1 MNQQTAYKIMRFFV
15 DGLIPAR
22 YHHHIIRWLSDSKD
36 SEAKEEAMKQIW
48 SETSSRMDSRSLDQS
63 FDRFHRQRSVSTVHP
78 VVTNRLGRLLKYAAI
93 LTLPILLSL
102 AVWWVTS
109 YQNTK
114 NIALTDFYVSQGR
127 IGTLTLSDGT
137 QVKLNSGSTLS
148 YPQHFSTFA
157 HSREVYL
164 DGEAFFKVTHQSKQP
179 FIVHIGNLK
188 VKVLGTQFNIKA
200 YPAEEN
206 ITTTLAQGKVLVYE
220 NKQAMTILP
229 DEQVVYNR
237 VNGMMKKQR
246 VENYDYSQWM
256 HGRLY
261 FNQAPLKTIIADLQ
275 RRYNIR
281 LNIASD
287 VDLSQKYTMAFRE
300 DETIDDVMHVLCN
313 ISDHLHFTKQ
323 NNIIIIYT
331 KKGGRQADIH
341 K

>member
-1 MNQQTAYKIMRFFV
+1 M
-15 DGLIPAR
+15 
-22 YHHHIIRWLSDSKD
+22 
-36 SEAKEEAMKQIW
+36 
-48 SETSSRMDSRSLDQS
+48 
-63 FDRFHRQRSVSTVHP
+63 
-78 VVTNRLGRLLKYAAI
+78 
-93 LTLPILLSL
+93 
-102 AVWWVTS
+102 
-109 YQNTK
+109 
-114 NIALTDFYVSQGR
+114 
-127 IGTLTLSDGT
+127 
-137 QVKLNSGSTLS
+137 
-148 YPQHFSTFA
+148 
-157 HSREVYL
+157 YL

-246 VENYDYSQWM
+246 VDNYDYSQWM